1 MWVRLEPTV
10 GNPNM
15 WKKDRAMT
23 PRMVPPPFKVDEV
36 AAQVVPPPP
45 LTKLPP
51 ETRKE
56 ILLKLVEKVAM
67 QGELAPE
74 EVAMLKENTP
84 GIRALIEKAA
94 ALD

>member
-56 ILLKLVEKVAM
+56 ILLKLVET
-67 QGELAPE
+67 GELSPE
-74 EVAMLKENTP
+74 EVAMLKEHAP
-84 GIRALIEKAA
+84 GISALIEKAA

>member
-1 MWVRLEPTV
+1 
-10 GNPNM
+10 
-15 WKKDRAMT
+15 
-23 PRMVPPPFKVDEV
+23 
-36 AAQVVPPPP
+36 
-45 LTKLPP
+45 LPP